1 MASSRSININI
12 TLKEKGAGSST
23 PDVPKPDTPVVVDDT
38 QKKNCIQSWQTLVFS
53 QAFNDVKE
61 QIKDV
66 GLYSLNRYFDLT
78 EDYMSENTLRNATT
92 AIKKTISFG
101 SAIYTGFKLGS
112 TGGAVGSFVGITV
125 ATATWL
131 VNDSI
136 GKMKKWQTARL
147 NQSNANYE
155 TGFAQVRAGLID
167 GSRGTMN

>member
-38 QKKNCIQSWQTLVFS
+38 QKKNGIQSWQTLVFS

-101 SAIYTGFKLGS
+101 SAIYAGFKLGS
-112 TGGAVGSFVGITV
+112 TGGAVGSFVGITF

>member
-1 MASSRSININI
+1 MASSRSINISI

-23 PDVPKPDTPVVVDDT
+23 PDVPKPDTPNVVDDT
-38 QKKNCIQSWQTLVFS
+38 QKKNTIKSWQTLVFS
-53 QAFNDVKE
+53 QAFDDVKN

-78 EDYMSENTLRNATT
+78 EDYMNENTLKNTTT

-101 SAIYTGFKLGS
+101 TAIYTGFKLGS
-112 TGGAVGSFVGITV
+112 TGGAWGSFVGASVI
-125 ATATWL
+125 AATWI
-131 VNDSI
+131 VSDSI

-155 TGFAQVRAGLID
+155 SGYAQVRAGLID